1 MELVYTVNIAAG
13 VTMAALCFIALAILT
28 QHDGMTHIRAFLGFW
43 GVVAALGVL
52 DRLLTSSW
60 SWYSGHASFGLAMDA
75 ISNMFVIIAAYA
87 MYRGTAF
94 SWRDTA
100 LHALYWAVPVLFFI
114 ELGLGYLADHEKALV
129 WQLFYAA
136 PSAFIASVGLA
147 LVAIAV
153 FREPLVAPVR
163 WPLAILFAL
172 YAYLQMPAYICD
184 YIQIEPLKEQVKEGQ
199 RIIVSFLAATKF
211 GLAISLVVVLATY
224 SKIAP
229 AERIASQAR
238 VGLSI
243 LTGALTLFIF
253 FYRYFEFRGLVSI

>member
-153 FREPLVAPVR
+153 
-163 WPLAILFAL
+163 
-172 YAYLQMPAYICD
+172 
-184 YIQIEPLKEQVKEGQ
+184 
-199 RIIVSFLAATKF
+199 SFLAATKF